1 LVHACCTASRGSDDD
16 EVVRLDEVSGVEA
29 GSSVDAIVEDAAG
42 ECADR
47 AERSEEQAVATMT
60 RDAAAVT
67 TAQRRVIALLAWS
80 FLADVLLTLS
90 CRT

>member
-1 LVHACCTASRGSDDD
+1 MA
-16 EVVRLDEVSGVEA
+16 
-29 GSSVDAIVEDAAG
+29 
-42 ECADR
+42 
-47 AERSEEQAVATMT
+47 